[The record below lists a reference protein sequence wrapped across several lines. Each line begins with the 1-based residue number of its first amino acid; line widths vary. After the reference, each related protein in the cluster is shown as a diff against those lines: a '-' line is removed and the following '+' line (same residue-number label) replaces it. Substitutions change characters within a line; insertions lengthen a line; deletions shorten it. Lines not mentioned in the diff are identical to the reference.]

1 MSEGTKSSGAVVL
14 QGAFGCLT
22 AALVALITAVVVG
35 GVSGYISA
43 RLVSQ
48 ELRSQSCNS
57 ALELIVEN
65 DPTGELIGND
75 TLEAFDLIEAQA
87 RLNCSPEVLAVLDE
101 LKEKVQDNPELRD
114 AISRGE
120 VDVELRTDPATGRQG
135 IFLVPRGGFQ
145 PSPTFPD
152 LEEPILVVP

>member
-1 MSEGTKSSGAVVL
+1 MSENNKSSGAVVL

-22 AALVALITAVVVG
+22 AVLVALITAVVGG

-48 ELRSQSCNS
+48 ELRSQSCDS
-57 ALELIVEN
+57 ALGLIVEN
-65 DPTGELIGND
+65 DPTGELIGNES
-75 TLEAFDLIEAQA
+75 LEAIDLLYAQA

-101 LKEKVQDNPELRD
+101 LEETVQDNPELRD

-120 VDVELRTDPATGRQG
+120 VNVELRTDPATGRPG
-135 IFLVPRGGFQ
+135 IFLVPTEGFR
-145 PSPTFPD
+145 PSPTFPELD
-152 LEEPILVVP
+152 EPILVVP